1 MVLYLFYSYNTY
13 PYFYSRGSYFGE
25 AHLTKIPMARTNK
38 PDIKPKRTKKVREGL
53 PLPNSVI
60 SPAISVSVLIPQDIS
75 TVDKAFD
82 WLVAD
87 LVQQEKKLVDSHCYE
102 RKSGLTFFFYF
113 LPCLQLGLRFLRK
126 KTPEWDRWAI
136 TFCSSCLLCSIFL
149 KFFWVANFSANWS
162 ARSCP
167 RPQSNS
173 VLDWSHEKSTW
184 IKLVYMYIWDVV

>member
-1 MVLYLFYSYNTY
+1 MVLNSFYSYNTY
-13 PYFYSRGSYFGE
+13 PYFYSRGSYFVE

-53 PLPNSVI
+53 PRPNSVI

-102 RKSGLTFFFYF
+102 RKSGLTFF
-113 LPCLQLGLRFLRK
+113 L
-126 KTPEWDRWAI
+126 
-136 TFCSSCLLCSIFL
+136 
-149 KFFWVANFSANWS
+149 FFALSAVGFAFSQEED
-162 ARSCP
+162 ARVGQVSYY
-167 RPQSNS
+167 
-173 VLDWSHEKSTW
+173 LFAL
-184 IKLVYMYIWDVV
+184 LVYFVVFS

>member
-102 RKSGLTFFFYF
+102 RKSGLTFFFF
-113 LPCLQLGLRFLRK
+113 FCLVCSWVCVFSGRRRPSGTGELLP
-126 KTPEWDRWAI
+126 
-136 TFCSSCLLCSIFL
+136 FCSSCLLCSIFL